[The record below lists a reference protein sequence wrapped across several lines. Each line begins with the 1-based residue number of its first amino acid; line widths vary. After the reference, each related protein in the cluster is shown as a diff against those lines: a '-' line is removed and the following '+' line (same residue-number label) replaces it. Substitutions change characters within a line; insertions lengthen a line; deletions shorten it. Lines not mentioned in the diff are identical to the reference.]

1 MVKKIIFLLI
11 AAAFFAVPY
20 FWSPAKDYA
29 PGIAVFTG
37 IIFAVTWG
45 NPFPNFTSKIT
56 SPLLGASIVGMGCGM
71 NLIEVLQ
78 AGAHGLLYTF
88 IGITAGIGLGVL
100 FGKLLKLPKNTMYLV
115 SVGTS
120 ICGGSAIAAAAP
132 VLKAKSHEIAI
143 ASATVFT
150 LNAVALLIFPVIGH
164 WLGFSHAQFGYWSA
178 LAIHDTS
185 SVVGAGMQ
193 YGPEA
198 LEIGTTVKLARALWI
213 IPVTMFLSI
222 FIAEK
227 EPGEKSR
234 IKIKVPWFIPGFLI
248 AAALVTWIPVIA
260 PAGNFVK
267 GLSKYFMIVTLFL
280 IGSNLSR
287 SKLKELGLRPVLQGV
302 ILWVILSVVWCAAI
316 AFGLV
321 NCSK

>member
-1 MVKKIIFLLI
+1 
-11 AAAFFAVPY
+11 
-20 FWSPAKDYA
+20 
-29 PGIAVFTG
+29 
-37 IIFAVTWG
+37 
-45 NPFPNFTSKIT
+45 
-56 SPLLGASIVGMGCGM
+56 
-71 NLIEVLQ
+71 
-78 AGAHGLLYTF
+78 
-88 IGITAGIGLGVL
+88 
-100 FGKLLKLPKNTMYLV
+100 
-115 SVGTS
+115 
-120 ICGGSAIAAAAP
+120 
-132 VLKAKSHEIAI
+132 
-143 ASATVFT
+143 
-150 LNAVALLIFPVIGH
+150 
-164 WLGFSHAQFGYWSA
+164 
-178 LAIHDTS
+178 
-185 SVVGAGMQ
+185 MQ

-287 SKLKELGLRPVLQGV
+287 AKLKELGLRPVLQGV

-316 AFGLV
+316 VFGLV